1 MPVDRGYL
9 HEQLRAL
16 GEDSSWWEHRELR
29 DLPAVLDD
37 DEQLLAISRGKI
49 ARVRW
54 LRRPWLVVV
63 TDRRLLCVRSARR
76 SGWRQLE
83 VAADRITRT
92 ALRVGPFRGRVLIR
106 AGGESYR
113 LLLPRAQAYSVEA
126 ALASLRTTG
135 GAPALRLAPGRLVH
149 RLIDHVLALPAV
161 AFSPDAPTALPAPSA
176 AAATAA
182 ADAADA
188 LDDRLQRLEN
198 QVLELRQQVE
208 FLEDLLHDRGSG
220 APTRGP
226 ATAETAPDQESDRE
240 PDAESDRE
248 ADGGPDRE
256 PDGEPAPRPGADSAA
271 SGRR

>member
-1 MPVDRGYL
+1 M
-9 HEQLRAL
+9 
-16 GEDSSWWEHRELR
+16 R

-92 ALRVGPFRGRVLIR
+92 ALRVGPFRARVLIR

-113 LLLPRAQAYSVEA
+113 LLLPRAQAYQVEA
-126 ALASLRTTG
+126 ALASLRTTA
-135 GAPALRLAPGRLVH
+135 GAPSLRLAPGRLVH

-161 AFSPDAPTALPAPSA
+161 AFSPDAPMALPAPSA
-176 AAATAA
+176 AAAAAA
-182 ADAADA
+182 ADAAAA

-198 QVLELRQQVE
+198 EVLELRQQVE

-220 APTRGP
+220 ASRFGP
-226 ATAETAPDQESDRE
+226 AISETGPDQESDRE
-240 PDAESDRE
+240 PDAGSDRE
-248 ADGGPDRE
+248 ADGEPDRE
-256 PDGEPAPRPGADSAA
+256 PDGEPAPRPGAESAA
-271 SGRR
+271 SSRR